1 MPLDLTADCAFTGP
15 ALPEPFVKF
24 NLEAELNR
32 LSLLPKA
39 SGPEARALHEHWQFV
54 RRKLRNLVAH
64 GGGLRVQNHVIEPLL
79 AQLGYARIEAVEAVQ
94 TREGDED
101 GGTLLV
107 TEDGASRLRVWCVDL
122 DADLDAPARRGLAYR
137 FSHTRIAQRVL
148 LTTGE
153 RLGILT
159 NGLELR
165 LIISDPARV
174 DSQVAISIDP
184 HWKRS
189 RELPD
194 SVRLLLALASPAGV
208 KALPEL
214 IDKARLQQAKV
225 TKDLREQARHAIREF
240 IQEILDHPENRSI
253 LAELVNG
260 DPVDAHRGPSP
271 APELG
276 GSPHP
281 GGLPQL
287 GTPSPGAG
295 TQHQAADGMTVRR
308 SPFAVHSKHELAR
321 ALWHEGL
328 ITVYRL
334 LFILKLESTDDPARS
349 FSFASTSLWRNTF
362 SPSVALAPI
371 VRRVLDHGAQ
381 TGRLLQDGL
390 RALFRMLSDGLQ
402 CTELNV
408 RPMAGALFAPASTP
422 LLGRLHWTEA
432 AVARLLDNLLW
443 TRAGRGA
450 TARERVHYGPLDVED
465 LGRVYEALLELEPG
479 IAAETMCR
487 LRRAKLE
494 VVVPAAQGEKYKPVA
509 AGARGLTPAEAG
521 DTTNDDEPE
530 EEEETSAASAKKTKV
545 EWIEEIPPGRFYLRV
560 GLGRKATGSFY
571 TPHSFVRFL
580 VKETLGPLVER
591 AVNGELRTAS
601 SGKADG
607 ESQDN
612 PVVQGPGDLA
622 IRPETGASGLA
633 DRAAAVDSLP
643 DPCAILKLKVI
654 DKAMGSGH
662 FLVESCRFLGEA
674 LYDAARRCDELAAA
688 AEKLAEA
695 YRKSGHPD
703 QAAEQEAR
711 AAALRQRVVDLP
723 DPDDELLRYLPSRS
737 VEGTAGG
744 VSHNKALALCRRMVA
759 VHCLY
764 GVDKNP
770 LAVEL
775 AKLALWIE
783 CHAEGLPL
791 TFLDHRLVVGDSL
804 TGPFFEHL
812 LKYPGSQQP
821 LNDLFTQ
828 GLSAKLTAALGDALQ
843 HVRALEATVGVTV
856 ADIAAKQAA
865 KTRLD
870 RDLAPFKILAA
881 AWSGGV
887 MLGAEGCD
895 DTAYAALAQ
904 AIGETANR
912 EQGTS
917 APSSPLTIH
926 PSLLTAPLLRMVAK
940 GLGLPA
946 EADWQTI
953 CGAVLCPPF
962 AVRHSAI
969 PALSFDL
976 AFPEVFYPDANLV
989 NRAGF
994 DADLGNPPWDQ
1005 LEIAEDEFW
1014 AFYEIEAVASRDHRQ
1029 RKELVNHLKQNPLMA
1044 ARWGEYLGDICGLT
1058 RLHGLLFSYQSASV
1072 GNSQTTGRP
1081 DLWRLF
1087 AERTAQVIAPSG
1099 NLGFVL
1105 PSAFH
1110 GNEGATGIRSLYLD
1124 ELALRCC
1131 YSFENRRKL
1140 FEIDSRFKFALVVA
1154 SSPGPTRQFK
1164 CAFYRHDDS
1173 WLFRLNE
1180 HDEALLNI
1188 THLEAARLFGQ
1199 HRVFIEARSRFGFE
1213 LVKTVKI
1220 NSVSTW
1226 GDFIR
1231 GVGMAFS
1238 NGIECHRRPDVAR
1251 EAPPEFLYSRWVCDT
1266 RGKLP
1271 PLIPLLDGK
1280 NAHQFTDQTEHQVG
1294 DVGQLERL
1302 TTSAHW
1308 ALSLRHFR
1316 VAFRYVAASTNERT
1330 LIAALLPALVGF
1342 TNGLVG
1348 ETAPED
1354 RPSFKALATL
1364 ALLNSCSFDF
1374 QVRQQAGTHVNRYVL
1389 APLGVPEQN
1398 GIHLFLAHSALRLT
1412 CNHAGYAPL
1421 WREQLG
1427 EAWREAGAAF
1437 TWPVLS
1443 GDDCRWAVRAAI
1455 DAVAAHAYGL
1465 TRDQY
1470 AHVLSTFS
1478 HSSYK
1483 DAPRQ
1488 CLAAFDELQSIGLE
1502 AFTRKHDPYWD
1513 IPLNEN
1519 LPQPVIDLPIPQPI
1533 TLKEDAPAY
1542 RHGEL
1547 FDFQTTSA
1555 PPGSGALFNEQPVT
1569 KRRGRPSR

>member
-1 MPLDLTADCAFTGP
+1 MPLDLTSDCTFTGP

-32 LSLLPKA
+32 LALLPKA
-39 SGPEARALHEHWQFV
+39 TGAEGRALDDHWQFV

-101 GGTLLV
+101 GGALLS
-107 TEDGASRLRVWCVDL
+107 TEDGAAKLRVWCVDL

-148 LTTGE
+148 LATGE

-165 LIISDPARV
+165 LIISDPARL
-174 DSQVAISIDP
+174 DSEIAISIDP

-189 RELPD
+189 RDLPD
-194 SVRLLLALASPAGV
+194 SVRLFIALASPAGV

-225 TKDLREQARHAIREF
+225 TKDLREQARSAIREF
-240 IQEILDHPENRSI
+240 IQELLDHPENQEI
-253 LAELVNG
+253 LKSLTLN
-260 DPVDAHRGPSP
+260 PQPST
-271 APELG
+271 LN
-276 GSPHP
+276 
-281 GGLPQL
+281 
-287 GTPSPGAG
+287 
-295 TQHQAADGMTVRR
+295 QHD
-308 SPFAVHSKHELAR
+308 LAR

-349 FSFASTSLWRNTF
+349 FSFASTSLWRSTF

-408 RPMAGALFAPASTP
+408 RPMAGALFAPATTP
-422 LLGRLHWTEA
+422 VLGRLEWTETA
-432 AVARLLDNLLW
+432 IAKLLDNLLW
-443 TRAGRGA
+443 TRSGRGA

-479 IAAETMCR
+479 IAAEPMCR

-494 VVVPAAQGEKYKPVA
+494 VVVPAAQGERYKPVA
-509 AGARGLTPAEAG
+509 PPSPPSEGGEGRGEVGRLKSEIRNPKSEIADLSLSAE
-521 DTTNDDEPE
+521 DDHEPE
-530 EEEETSAASAKKTKV
+530 EDGEATAAGSKKTKV

-580 VKETLGPLVER
+580 VHETLGPLVARCVSPLGGGAHAPRVPCSAPSPNTPTAGSPSPPSEG
-591 AVNGELRTAS
+591 GEGR
-601 SGKADG
+601 G
-607 ESQDN
+607 EVGAPTST
-612 PVVQGPGDLA
+612 VQQ
-622 IRPETGASGLA
+622 PEF
-633 DRAAAVDSLP
+633 LP
-643 DPCAILKLKVI
+643 DPRAILKLKVI

-674 LYDAARRCDELAAA
+674 LYDAARRCDELAAS
-688 AEKLAEA
+688 AEKLAES
-695 YRKSGHPD
+695 YRASANTKPEH
-703 QAAEQEAR
+703 QALATEQAAR
-711 AAALRQRVVDLP
+711 AATLRQRVLDLP

-737 VEGTAGG
+737 VEGAAGG

-812 LKYPGSQQP
+812 VKYPGSQQP

-828 GLSAKLTAALGDALQ
+828 GLTAKLTTALADALQ

-856 ADIAAKQAA
+856 ADINAKQAA

-870 RDLAPFKILAA
+870 RALAPFKILAA

-887 MLGAEGCD
+887 MLGPEGCD
-895 DTAYAALAQ
+895 DTAYAALAKLVADTGQ
-904 AIGETANR
+904 LPEDWLTAIGQRAT
-912 EQGTS
+912 GK
-917 APSSPLTIH
+917 
-926 PSLLTAPLLRMVAK
+926 LLRMIVT

-946 EADWQTI
+946 IPADDADIQSMVARLSAN
-953 CGAVLCPPF
+953 AV
-962 AVRHSAI
+962 

-976 AFPEVFYPDANLV
+976 AFPEVFYPDANPA
-989 NRAGF
+989 NRVGF
-994 DADLGNPPWDQ
+994 DADLGNPPWDAIQFKSKEFFAAFDFEILNASSGREREAIERRLLTDESCSQ
-1005 LEIAEDEFW
+1005 LFEEHSGSFEHIKRANDALYSFQKVYIDGDLAGRQLD
-1014 AFYEIEAVASRDHRQ
+1014 AFRVFMERANQILRH
-1029 RKELVNHLKQNPLMA
+1029 
-1044 ARWGEYLGDICGLT
+1044 GGLT
-1058 RLHGLLFSYQSASV
+1058 GV
-1072 GNSQTTGRP
+1072 
-1081 DLWRLF
+1081 
-1087 AERTAQVIAPSG
+1087 V
-1099 NLGFVL
+1099 V

-1110 GNEGATGIRSLYLD
+1110 ANEGATGIRRLYF
-1124 ELALRCC
+1124 EQMSMHCC
-1131 YSFENRRKL
+1131 FSFENKRKL
-1140 FEIDSRFKFALVVA
+1140 FEIHSSFKFATVVA
-1154 SSPGPTRQFK
+1154 EKGTITSEFL
-1164 CAFYRHDDS
+1164 CAFYLHDDE
-1173 WLFRLNE
+1173 WLFTDRKAAALRYDSTFVHAANPKYL
-1180 HDEALLNI
+1180 ALLELRNPVDAEI
-1188 THLEAARLFGQ
+1188 ATT
-1199 HRVFIEARSRFGFE
+1199 IARSETRFGAFLTQQTITFGRE
-1213 LVKTVKI
+1213 F
-1220 NSVSTW
+1220 
-1226 GDFIR
+1226 D
-1231 GVGMAFS
+1231 VGAKEPWIGPPS
-1238 NGIECHRRPDVAR
+1238 NFLPIIE
-1251 EAPPEFLYSRWVCDT
+1251 
-1266 RGKLP
+1266 
-1271 PLIPLLDGK
+1271 GK
-1280 NAHQFTDQTEHQVG
+1280 NFHQFQ
-1294 DVGQLERL
+1294 DVWDTKPSASLILQRFGAPRKAWRFFR
-1302 TTSAHW
+1302 TSF
-1308 ALSLRHFR
+1308 RR
-1316 VAFRYVAASTNERT
+1316 VASSTNERT
-1330 LIAALLPALVGF
+1330 SIWAILPPGVVGADS
-1342 TNGLVG
+1342 NPI
-1348 ETAPED
+1348 ETTPD
-1354 RPSFKALATL
+1354 RRPNTVVLSAI
-1364 ALLNSCSFDF
+1364 ALLNSFPFDF
-1374 QVRQQAGTHVNRYVL
+1374 QLRQRVGANVNPFIL
-1389 APLGVPEQN
+1389 ESCSIPALQPIGQPLL
-1398 GIHLFLAHSALRLT
+1398 IHSALRLT

-1443 GDDCRWAVRAAI
+1443 GDDARWAVRAAI
-1455 DAVAAHAYGL
+1455 DAVVAHAYGL

-1488 CLAAFDELQSIGLE
+1488 CLAAFDQLQQIGFA
-1502 AFTRKHDPYWD
+1502 AFTKKHDPYWN

-1519 LPQPVIDLPIPQPI
+1519 MPEPVIDLRIPAA
-1533 TLKEDAPAY
+1533 AP
-1542 RHGEL
+1542 GEAKRPRNADL
-1547 FDFQTTSA
+1547 FDFKTAAA
-1555 PPGSGALFNEQPVT
+1555 PAGSGTLFAELPVVPPRA
-1569 KRRGRPSR
+1569 KRRRSNERR

>member
-1 MPLDLTADCAFTGP
+1 MALNLSTDCTFTGP

-32 LSLLPKA
+32 LALLPKTT
-39 SGPEARALHEHWQFV
+39 GEEGRALDEHWKFV
-54 RRKLRNLVAH
+54 RRKLGALVSH

-79 AQLGYARIEAVEAVQ
+79 AQLGYARIETVEAIP
-94 TREGDED
+94 TREGAED
-101 GGTLLV
+101 GGALLV
-107 TEDGASRLRVWCVDL
+107 TEDGAAKLRVWCVDL

-148 LTTGE
+148 LATGE

-165 LIISDPARV
+165 LLISDPARV

-189 RELPD
+189 RDLPD
-194 SVRLLLALASPAGV
+194 SVRLLIALASPAGV

-225 TKDLREQARHAIREF
+225 TKDLREQARSAIREF
-240 IQEILDHPENRSI
+240 IQELVDHPENQTM
-253 LAELVNG
+253 LAG
-260 DPVDAHRGPSP
+260 YVDKSA
-271 APELG
+271 
-276 GSPHP
+276 
-281 GGLPQL
+281 
-287 GTPSPGAG
+287 
-295 TQHQAADGMTVRR
+295 
-308 SPFAVHSKHELAR
+308 LAKD
-321 ALWHEGL
+321 LWHEGL

-371 VRRVLDHGAQ
+371 VRRVLDQGAQ

-408 RPMAGALFAPASTP
+408 RPMAGALFAPATTP
-422 LLGRLHWTEA
+422 ILGRLHWTETA
-432 AVARLLDNLLW
+432 IAKLLDNLLW
-443 TRAGRGA
+443 TRSGRGA

-479 IAAETMCR
+479 ITAETMCR

-494 VVVPAAQGEKYKPVA
+494 VVVPAAQGERYKPVA
-509 AGARGLTPAEAG
+509 SPSPPSEGGEGRGEVGAAESP
-521 DTTNDDEPE
+521 DDADDSEDE
-530 EEEETSAASAKKTKV
+530 EASAAGTKKTKV
-545 EWIEEIPPGRFYLRV
+545 EWIEEIPTDRFYLRV

-580 VKETLGPLVER
+580 VRETLGPLVQR
-591 AVNGELRTAS
+591 VS
-601 SGKADG
+601 PADDP
-607 ESQDN
+607 Q
-612 PVVQGPGDLA
+612 
-622 IRPETGASGLA
+622 
-633 DRAAAVDSLP
+633 
-643 DPCAILKLKVI
+643 PCAILKLKVI

-688 AEKLAEA
+688 AEKLAES
-695 YRKSGHPD
+695 YRASAKTKPEHEAL
-703 QAAEQEAR
+703 AAEMLAR
-711 AAALRQRVVDLP
+711 AATHRQRVLDLP

-744 VSHNKALALCRRMVA
+744 VSHNKAIALCRRMVA

-828 GLSAKLTAALGDALQ
+828 GLTAKLTAALADALQ

-856 ADIAAKQAA
+856 ADIEAKQAA

-870 RDLAPFKILAA
+870 RALAPFKILAA

-887 MLGAEGCD
+887 MLGTEGCD
-895 DTAYAALAQ
+895 DTAYAALAKHI
-904 AIGETANR
+904 ADNGNLPEDWPTAFGNHVAVA
-912 EQGTS
+912 Q
-917 APSSPLTIH
+917 LK
-926 PSLLTAPLLRMVAK
+926 MVVK
-940 GLGLPA
+940 GLGLAAVP
-946 EADWQTI
+946 ENVSDYQTLT
-953 CGAVLCPPF
+953 ARLNKNSV
-962 AVRHSAI
+962 

-976 AFPEVFYPDANLV
+976 AFPEVFYPDGNAAN
-989 NRAGF
+989 RIGF
-994 DADLGNPPWDQ
+994 DADLGNPPWDAIQFKSKEFFAAFDFEILNASSGREREAIERRLLADATCSQ
-1005 LEIAEDEFW
+1005 LYAEHSG
-1014 AFYEIEAVASRDHRQ
+1014 AFEQIKRANDALYSYQKVYIDGDLAGRQ
-1029 RKELVNHLKQNPLMA
+1029 LDAFRVFMERAHQVLKP
-1044 ARWGEYLGDICGLT
+1044 GGLT
-1058 RLHGLLFSYQSASV
+1058 GV
-1072 GNSQTTGRP
+1072 
-1081 DLWRLF
+1081 
-1087 AERTAQVIAPSG
+1087 V
-1099 NLGFVL
+1099 V

-1110 GNEGATGIRSLYLD
+1110 ANEGATGVRRLYLHHM
-1124 ELALRCC
+1124 AMRCC
-1131 YSFENRRKL
+1131 FSFENRRKL
-1140 FEIDSRFKFALVVA
+1140 FEIDSRFKFAAVVA
-1154 SSPGPTRQFK
+1154 EKGGSTGEFL
-1164 CAFYRHDDS
+1164 CAFYLHDDE
-1173 WLFRLNE
+1173 WLFTNKAS
-1180 HDEALLNI
+1180 EAL
-1188 THLEAARLFGQ
+1188 RYDQ
-1199 HRVFIEARSRFGFE
+1199 QFIEAANPKYLAFLELRTPADADGATQIARSPARLGAHLAQHSVAFGREFDVGAKE
-1213 LVKTVKI
+1213 LWI
-1220 NSVSTW
+1220 GPAS
-1226 GDFIR
+1226 DFLPIL
-1231 GVGMAFS
+1231 
-1238 NGIECHRRPDVAR
+1238 E
-1251 EAPPEFLYSRWVCDT
+1251 
-1266 RGKLP
+1266 GKSF
-1271 PLIPLLDGK
+1271 
-1280 NAHQFTDQTEHQVG
+1280 HQFQDRW
-1294 DVGQLERL
+1294 DKP
-1302 TTSAHW
+1302 SA
-1308 ALSLRHFR
+1308 SLILQHFGSPR
-1316 VAFRYVAASTNERT
+1316 SAWRFYRISFRRIASSTNERT
-1330 LIAALLPALVGF
+1330 SIWAVLPPGVVGADSNPIETTPFQRANSFALSLIAALNTFP
-1342 TNGLVG
+1342 
-1348 ETAPED
+1348 
-1354 RPSFKALATL
+1354 
-1364 ALLNSCSFDF
+1364 FDF
-1374 QVRQQAGTHVNRYVL
+1374 QLRQRVGANVNPFILEACSLPTLAGASL
-1389 APLGVPEQN
+1389 E
-1398 GIHLFLAHSALRLT
+1398 ILAHSALRLT

-1443 GDDCRWAVRAAI
+1443 GDNVRWAVRAAI
-1455 DAVAAHAYGL
+1455 DAVVAHAYGL

-1470 AHVLSTFS
+1470 VHVLSTFS

-1488 CLAAFDELQSIGLE
+1488 CLAAFDELQSLGL
-1502 AFTRKHDPYWD
+1502 AVFTKKHDPYWN

-1519 LPQPVIDLPIPQPI
+1519 LPQPVITLPLPTTAENAPQPH
-1533 TLKEDAPAY
+1533 TGNLFAFETQPAPA
-1542 RHGEL
+1542 GTGVL
-1547 FDFQTTSA
+1547 FTDKPVA
-1555 PPGSGALFNEQPVT
+1555 PR
-1569 KRRGRPSR
+1569 RRGRPRRTT